1 MQVLCTE
8 KIKLISQIF
17 RLKILSPR
25 HHKVGGVWYSLT
37 TPGQGGTTLSAL
49 VLTTSLTQVL
59 SYGNDAFFTQHGEFS
74 KNQGSSPVKLV
85 YNFVARGGAQAQ
97 CDFGCAP
104 LRSSGSGLV
113 IRDHSDHSRSNEPM
127 NPIWTRIHS

>member
-1 MQVLCTE
+1 M
-8 KIKLISQIF
+8 K
-17 RLKILSPR
+17 P
-25 HHKVGGVWYSLT
+25 
-37 TPGQGGTTLSAL
+37 
-49 VLTTSLTQVL
+49 
-59 SYGNDAFFTQHGEFS
+59 
-74 KNQGSSPVKLV
+74 V

-127 NPIWTRIHS
+127 NPIWTRIHSEAQMIYHGPSDLGLSQTNVPFDFFLLV